1 MAPENLTANKN
12 DAEDSQFLAQHKR
25 IFALISQWS
34 LKTKIALSAMIIF
47 SIIIFSYLIQQI
59 RIADYQ
65 LLYSNLSKSDSFSIA
80 HWLEQRSV
88 PYLEKKDGKDLWIQA
103 NRIYHTR
110 LELAENGLPT
120 SGQSSYEFF
129 DKNRLSLTDYVQ
141 KVNHLRA
148 LQAELARSITTLDS
162 VSSTRVLL
170 SITQEKADQST
181 DPSASIFLTMLP
193 GKQLKPE
200 QVQGII
206 HLVSGSVAGLKPEHV
221 TLIDSTG
228 MVISHSIN
236 HLDTEYASSNML
248 LFQQQVE
255 RRLEKRA
262 QDLLDRILGPH
273 MALIK
278 IGASVDFTRTEKT
291 LELYDPEEPVVKNE
305 EFSQESGDTQDQGIN
320 ADDTNTTTSGV
331 KRTSRVTQYEI
342 SKTTSKTVI
351 PVGTIQRLSVSV
363 LLANKQS
370 AGSEQIDAGE
380 LVTTEE
386 LESIKEIVSGAL
398 ALDTQRGDTIKVLAV
413 PFIEPMK
420 VPQEYEPHPT
430 NQLYDYLPLIKIGL
444 IAVACLLFYLLL
456 IRPLIKLLKNEI
468 SNQNRHVEELERER
482 GQLLKA
488 SQKEEDAALL
498 LKKEVLHNPMP
509 TAHIVKSW
517 IQES

>member
-1 MAPENLTANKN
+1 MASEKLTANKN
-12 DAEDSQFLAQHKR
+12 DAEDSQYMAQHKR

-34 LKTKIALSAMIIF
+34 LKTKIALSVMIIF

-162 VSSTRVLL
+162 VSSTRVHL
-170 SITQEKADQST
+170 SITQENADQST

-273 MALIK
+273 MALVK

-305 EFSQESGDTQDQGIN
+305 EFSQESGDSQDQGIN
-320 ADDTNTTTSGV
+320 ADDTNTPTLGV

-363 LLANKQS
+363 LLANKLS
-370 AGSEQIDAGE
+370 AGSEQADTGE
-380 LVTTEE
+380 LATTEE
-386 LESIKEIVSGAL
+386 FDSIKEIVSGAL

-420 VPQEYEPHPT
+420 VPQEFGPQPT

-444 IAVACLLFYLLL
+444 IAIACLLFYLLL

-488 SQKEEDAALL
+488 LQKEEDAALS